1 MQSGKTGTYLFT
13 AFEMVRL
20 RLVKNV
26 YIICGSS
33 DTSLRAQAM
42 KDLKEDFKSFRKEI
56 RDSGDTEGAEALAD
70 AMLEGNI
77 NVYFSQDLG
86 KLKDVSDE
94 SLIIHDESHMAQSKN
109 NIPYKR
115 FYQKNHLDKA
125 LMGDFSQLK
134 KKLSYILGVSATP
147 FSEIVSNKKV
157 QTSDWTSEE

>member
-1 MQSGKTGTYLFT
+1 MTFHLGQRNAGDDIIDKFTKEQPFSVLLAQMQSGKTGTYLYV

-33 DTSLRAQAM
+33 DTSLRSQAM
-42 KDLKEDFKSFRKEI
+42 KDLKENFKSFRKEI

-86 KLKDVSDE
+86 KLEDISDE
-94 SLIIHDESHMAQSKN
+94 SLIWHRARITFLTNAFTRRTIWIKH
-109 NIPYKR
+109 
-115 FYQKNHLDKA
+115 
-125 LMGDFSQLK
+125 
-134 KKLSYILGVSATP
+134 
-147 FSEIVSNKKV
+147 
-157 QTSDWTSEE
+157 